1 MLNFSLCHMI
11 LRSEIYTLFLT
22 FRFQPLVY
30 MSKNDVA
37 SNVAFTVK

>member
-22 FRFQPLVY
+22 FRFQPLY